1 MAQKY
6 LVLALKNVK
15 RRGLRSWLTM
25 LGIFIGIAAVVS
37 LISLGDGLKTAVTG
51 QFASMGTDKLTITN
65 AETGF
70 GPPGSTAVK
79 KLTQHDVDI
88 VESVKGVER
97 VITRL
102 IRTARIEYNKIAG
115 YYYFASMPEDPDNS
129 KIIYNTLNVKAQEG
143 RLLAPDERG
152 KIVLG
157 NSFLQD
163 NKFKKDIRV
172 GSDFLIEGKKFEVVG
187 ILQKASTFQLNLVV
201 LMNEKDM
208 KDILNIG
215 DEQDI
220 MVALISKGEDIE
232 EVGARIE
239 EKLRKD
245 RGLKEGEEDFKVQTP
260 LQALQGV
267 NTVLSII
274 NIIIA
279 GIAIVSL
286 IVGGI
291 GIANTMYTS
300 VLERKKEIGVMKAI
314 GAKNSNVLL
323 IFLFEAGFLGVIGG
337 LVGIII
343 GLAMAFA
350 IASGA
355 NAVFG
360 QSLFIINFSPV
371 LIIGSLVFSL
381 MVGIISG
388 VFPALQASKLKP
400 VEAFRG

>member
-1 MAQKY
+1 
-6 LVLALKNVK
+6 
-15 RRGLRSWLTM
+15 
-25 LGIFIGIAAVVS
+25 
-37 LISLGDGLKTAVTG
+37 
-51 QFASMGTDKLTITN
+51 MGTDKLTITN